1 MVVRACFRVVL
12 IITAWRGHICPSE
25 AIEAVLRGFRLYA
38 YKYMRYR
45 AIVAYTQFSI
55 RSLVAVGRSQ
65 LVIIL
70 IMSTAD
76 GRLFWHFPSI
86 YACMYECWGKLSE

>member
-1 MVVRACFRVVL
+1 MVVWACFRVVL
-12 IITAWRGHICPSE
+12 MVTVWRGHICPCE
-25 AIEAVLRGFRLYA
+25 AIEAVLRRSSFYA
-38 YKYMRYR
+38 YTYMHYR

-70 IMSTAD
+70 ITSTAD
-76 GRLFWHFPSI
+76 GCFFWHFPSI
-86 YACMYECWGKLSE
+86 YACMYECWGK